1 LLQLR
6 AQHSEFNFMSR
17 TFGRQDSRGSGP
29 RPARQR
35 PPTSASQ
42 TQKKHYGKPV
52 QSKDPAQTASI
63 FKTRAF
69 KVLVDAVG
77 AENVALGLDSN
88 LARIAELVSGERF
101 TPETAFHMET
111 TLGLPDGFFDH
122 PNPTL
127 PPDVIARLRAP
138 LENRPTDGV
147 FDDPVDPSPS
157 HKSADHTK
165 HPFLSEAVIAKD
177 VDMPRKTST
186 APAPASKK
194 GKVIAPKDAGSSVK
208 TDQSKGVSR
217 AAKAAQQQSLE
228 VASTLSIS
236 EVRQANLHILT
247 ARNGSKALLSRML
260 NLSQSNMAHRLHG
273 KKRLDDV
280 EAKRFTDVLELPAGW
295 LDTPRQTDDVPEH
308 VNELL
313 APTSRKRKTATPTP
327 TSYKPQAAVAKHLV
341 DETSTVPQPQTVS
354 VPDQDVTSNP
364 KENVTTV
371 ANAAD
376 FLKKPVDAVD
386 GANQNNQ
393 PSNTGKDL
401 ANEALSLSVA
411 SDLAHLRGIPPI
423 AEALLK
429 TIAAKART
437 GLLNEN
443 KALELLQQM
452 MLL

>member
-1 LLQLR
+1 
-6 AQHSEFNFMSR
+6 MSR
-17 TFGRQDSRGSGP
+17 TFGRPDSRSSGP
-29 RPARQR
+29 RPARQH
-35 PPTSASQ
+35 PPASASQ
-42 TQKKHYGKPV
+42 TQKKHYRKPV

-127 PPDVIARLRAP
+127 PADVIARLRSP
-138 LENRPTDGV
+138 LENRPTDSV
-147 FDDPVDPSPS
+147 FDDPVEPSPS
-157 HKSADHTK
+157 HKSADHKK
-165 HPFLSEAVIAKD
+165 HPVLSEAVTAKD

-194 GKVIAPKDAGSSVK
+194 GKVIAPKEAGASAK
-208 TDQSKGVSR
+208 TVQSKGVSR

-228 VASTLSIS
+228 LASTPSIP

-295 LDTPRQTDDVPEH
+295 LDTPRQTDDVPDH

-313 APTSRKRKTATPTP
+313 APTSRKRKTATPTA
-327 TSYKPQAAVAKHLV
+327 TSYKPHAAVATDVV
-341 DETSTVPQPQTVS
+341 DETSTVPQPQSVS
-354 VPDQDVTSNP
+354 APEQDVTSSLR
-364 KENVTTV
+364 ENVTT
-371 ANAAD
+371 AAEAAR
-376 FLKKPVDAVD
+376 LSKPAVVQAESAD
-386 GANQNNQ
+386 QHNQS
-393 PSNTGKDL
+393 PSTKKDL
-401 ANEALSLSVA
+401 ADEALSISVV

-452 MLL
+452 ILL

>member
-1 LLQLR
+1 
-6 AQHSEFNFMSR
+6 MSR

-29 RPARQR
+29 RPARQH

-88 LARIAELVSGERF
+88 LARIAELVNGERF

-127 PPDVIARLRAP
+127 PPDVIARLRSP

-157 HKSADHTK
+157 HKSVDHKK
-165 HPFLSEAVIAKD
+165 HPVLSEAVTAKD

-194 GKVIAPKDAGSSVK
+194 GNVIAPKGAGAIAK

-228 VASTLSIS
+228 LASTPSIP

-295 LDTPRQTDDVPEH
+295 LDTPRQTDDVPGH

-313 APTSRKRKTATPTP
+313 APTSRKRKTATPTA

-341 DETSTVPQPQTVS
+341 DETSTVLQPQTVS
-354 VPDQDVTSNP
+354 VPDRDVTSNP
-364 KENVTTV
+364 KENVATV
-371 ANAAD
+371 VNAANL
-376 FLKKPVDAVD
+376 FNKPVDAVN
-386 GANQNNQ
+386 GANQNIQ
-393 PSNTGKDL
+393 SSDAGKDL
-401 ANEALSLSVA
+401 ADEALSLSVA

>member
-1 LLQLR
+1 
-6 AQHSEFNFMSR
+6 
-17 TFGRQDSRGSGP
+17 
-29 RPARQR
+29 
-35 PPTSASQ
+35 
-42 TQKKHYGKPV
+42 
-52 QSKDPAQTASI
+52 
-63 FKTRAF
+63 
-69 KVLVDAVG
+69 
-77 AENVALGLDSN
+77 
-88 LARIAELVSGERF
+88 
-101 TPETAFHMET
+101 
-111 TLGLPDGFFDH
+111 
-122 PNPTL
+122 
-127 PPDVIARLRAP
+127 
-138 LENRPTDGV
+138 
-147 FDDPVDPSPS
+147 
-157 HKSADHTK
+157 
-165 HPFLSEAVIAKD
+165 
-177 VDMPRKTST
+177 MPRKTST

-194 GKVIAPKDAGSSVK
+194 GKAIAPKDAGASAK
-208 TDQSKGVSR
+208 ADQSKGVSR

-228 VASTLSIS
+228 LASTLSIP

-280 EAKRFTDVLELPAGW
+280 EVKRFTDVLELPAGW
-295 LDTPRQTDDVPEH
+295 LDTPRQTHDVPDH

-313 APTSRKRKTATPTP
+313 APTSRKRKTATPTA

-354 VPDQDVTSNP
+354 VPDQDVTGNLM
-364 KENVTTV
+364 ENVTTV

-452 MLL
+452 ILL

>member
-1 LLQLR
+1 
-6 AQHSEFNFMSR
+6 MSR
-17 TFGRQDSRGSGP
+17 TFGRPDSRGSGP
-29 RPARQR
+29 RPARQH

-42 TQKKHYGKPV
+42 TQKKHYGKPA

-127 PPDVIARLRAP
+127 PPDVIARLRSP
-138 LENRPTDGV
+138 LENRPTDSV
-147 FDDPVDPSPS
+147 FDDPVEASPS
-157 HKSADHTK
+157 HKSANHTK
-165 HPFLSEAVIAKD
+165 HPVLSEAVTAKD

-194 GKVIAPKDAGSSVK
+194 GKAIAPKDAGASAK
-208 TDQSKGVSR
+208 ADQSKGVSR

-228 VASTLSIS
+228 LASTLSIP

-280 EAKRFTDVLELPAGW
+280 EVKRFTDVLELPAGW
-295 LDTPRQTDDVPEH
+295 LDTPRQTHDVPDH

-313 APTSRKRKTATPTP
+313 APTSRKRKTATPTA

-354 VPDQDVTSNP
+354 VPDQDVTGNLM
-364 KENVTTV
+364 ENVTTV

-452 MLL
+452 ILL

>member
-1 LLQLR
+1 
-6 AQHSEFNFMSR
+6 MSR
-17 TFGRQDSRGSGP
+17 TFGRPDSRGSGP
-29 RPARQR
+29 RPARQH
-35 PPTSASQ
+35 PPPSASQ

-122 PNPTL
+122 PNPAL
-127 PPDVIARLRAP
+127 PPDVIARLRSP

-147 FDDPVDPSPS
+147 FDDPVEPSPI
-157 HKSADHTK
+157 HKSADHKK
-165 HPFLSEAVIAKD
+165 HPVLSEAVTAKD

-194 GKVIAPKDAGSSVK
+194 GKVIAPKDAGASAK
-208 TDQSKGVSR
+208 TNQSKGVSR
-217 AAKAAQQQSLE
+217 VAKAAHQQSLE
-228 VASTLSIS
+228 LASTPSIP

-313 APTSRKRKTATPTP
+313 APTSRKRKTATPTA

-341 DETSTVPQPQTVS
+341 DEISTVPQPQTVS

-364 KENVTTV
+364 KENVATV
-371 ANAAD
+371 VNAANL
-376 FLKKPVDAVD
+376 FNKPVDAVD

-393 PSNTGKDL
+393 SSNIGKDL
-401 ANEALSLSVA
+401 ADEALSISVA

-437 GLLNEN
+437 GLLNEH

-452 MLL
+452 ILL

>member
-1 LLQLR
+1 
-6 AQHSEFNFMSR
+6 MSR
-17 TFGRQDSRGSGP
+17 TFGRPDSRGSGP
-29 RPARQR
+29 RPARQH

-122 PNPTL
+122 PNPAL
-127 PPDVIARLRAP
+127 PPDVIARLRSP
-138 LENRPTDGV
+138 LENRPMDSV
-147 FDDPVDPSPS
+147 FDDPADPSPT
-157 HKSADHTK
+157 HKSADPTK
-165 HPFLSEAVIAKD
+165 HPVLSEAVTAKD
-177 VDMPRKTST
+177 VDMPRKTNT
-186 APAPASKK
+186 APAPVSKK
-194 GKVIAPKDAGSSVK
+194 GKVIEPKGTGAMAK

-217 AAKAAQQQSLE
+217 AAKAAHQQSLE
-228 VASTLSIS
+228 LASTPSIP

-280 EAKRFTDVLELPAGW
+280 EAKRFTDVLELPVGW
-295 LDTPRQTDDVPEH
+295 LDTPRQTNDVPDH

-313 APTSRKRKTATPTP
+313 APTSRKRKTATPTA
-327 TSYKPQAAVAKHLV
+327 TIYKPQAAVAKHLV
-341 DETSTVPQPQTVS
+341 DEISTVLQPQTVS
-354 VPDQDVTSNP
+354 VLKQDVTSNP
-364 KENVTTV
+364 MEIVATV
-371 ANAAD
+371 ANAAN
-376 FLKKPVDAVD
+376 LLNKPVGAVD

-393 PSNTGKDL
+393 SSNTGKDL
-401 ANEALSLSVA
+401 ANDALSISVA

-437 GLLNEN
+437 GLLNEH

-452 MLL
+452 ILL

>member
-1 LLQLR
+1 
-6 AQHSEFNFMSR
+6 
-17 TFGRQDSRGSGP
+17 
-29 RPARQR
+29 
-35 PPTSASQ
+35 
-42 TQKKHYGKPV
+42 V

-88 LARIAELVSGERF
+88 LARIAELVNGERF

-127 PPDVIARLRAP
+127 PPDVIERLRSP
-138 LENRPTDGV
+138 LENRATDSV
-147 FDDPVDPSPS
+147 FDDPVEPSPS
-157 HKSADHTK
+157 HKSADPTK
-165 HPFLSEAVIAKD
+165 RPVLSEAVTAKD
-177 VDMPRKTST
+177 VDMPKKTST

-194 GKVIAPKDAGSSVK
+194 GNVIAPKDADASAK
-208 TDQSKGVSR
+208 TTQSKGVSR

-228 VASTLSIS
+228 LASTLSVP

-280 EAKRFTDVLELPAGW
+280 EAKRFTDVLELPVGW
-295 LDTPRQTDDVPEH
+295 LDTPRQTDDVPAH

-313 APTSRKRKTATPTP
+313 APTARKRKTATPTA
-327 TSYKPQAAVAKHLV
+327 TSNKPQAAVAKDVV
-341 DETSTVPQPQTVS
+341 DETSVVPEPQNVA
-354 VPDQDVTSNP
+354 VVEQDVASSMTG
-364 KENVTTV
+364 NVTT
-371 ANAAD
+371 AAEAH
-376 FLKKPVDAVD
+376 LSKPAVVQAQSAD
-386 GANQNNQ
+386 QHNQS
-393 PSNTGKDL
+393 SNTGKDT
-401 ANEALSLSVA
+401 ADEALALSVA

-443 KALELLQQM
+443 KALELLQQII
-452 MLL
+452 LL